1 MNNYKYLSKFLLIFF
16 AFIVII
22 FTTGCETT
30 EPPERKP
37 ESVREYTWEI
47 DTLNIPDAYQNLMRS
62 VWASGPNDIYICG
75 HNSGSQIYEGNGNM
89 WHYDGNEWR
98 VVDIRNSAGWNGNL
112 ITVHGSSAD
121 NIWAVGYNGR
131 FDIELQ
137 RDIQYPFILQL
148 ENGKAKRHIVDTK
161 HAVYG
166 VFVESETSVWAC
178 GDGGLVYHYD
188 GNDWEVDTIEIEL
201 LENQVFQLSSI
212 VVAGNSV
219 YVRGI
224 QVIDDGAEITNYF
237 FSLEKG
243 DWAEKDQFT
252 NSSQVENNKFGPW
265 LYKSDS
271 NEIYSYGIGG
281 VYEWKN
287 TNWENIFNHP
297 SYGISSMSKN
307 SEENILI
314 TGFGGDVFHYNGTN
328 WLELENLRDES
339 VQYTGVLIFAEDA
352 YIIGNSIS
360 GNQAKTFVLHGK

>member
-37 ESVREYTWEI
+37 ESVREYTWQI

-89 WHYDGNEWR
+89 WHYDGDKWR

-188 GNDWEVDTIEIEL
+188 GNDWEVDTIKIEL
-201 LENQVFQLSSI
+201 KNEEVFQLQQI
-212 VVAGNSV
+212 VKYKYAV
-219 YVRGI
+219 YVTGI
-224 QVIDDGAEITNYF
+224 KHVFNEGWGTLFLYKQENGWKEKAKSDWGTGNYSF
-237 FSLEKG
+237 DVGLYISENDKLYSHGMGGIFIWESEH
-243 DWAEKDQFT
+243 WQNIYSIESAI
-252 NSSQVENNKFGPW
+252 NSISVESENNILAVGSFG
-265 LYKSDS
+265 K
-271 NEIYSYGIGG
+271 
-281 VYEWKN
+281 V
-287 TNWENIFNHP
+287 
-297 SYGISSMSKN
+297 
-307 SEENILI
+307 
-314 TGFGGDVFHYNGTN
+314 VHYNGTDWKLFDN
-328 WLELENLRDES
+328 LE
-339 VQYTGVLIFAEDA
+339 YTDVIYRGVLLYKEEAF
-352 YIIGNSIS
+352 IIGYDLSS
-360 GNQAKTFVLHGK
+360 YPMKTFVLNGK